1 MSNLAQRILSAVVL
15 IPVVLLLIIWAPP
28 HAFAAF
34 IALVAGLAGFEFG
47 AITIGRRFAG
57 HRFLVAVLGAAV
69 CISVYLSTIATWTL
83 LLAAFLVVPVA
94 FAAFMLDKGD
104 LRAVAPAAAWSAVGA
119 LYTGGLFGAATLIF
133 ASGDPRGRYWVLL
146 LVAGTF
152 VGDTLAYAVGRLLGK
167 RKLAPRISPGKTWA
181 GAIGGALGTMGC
193 VALAKLTLIPDLE
206 WLDIVL
212 IGIPLSAACQFGD
225 LIESFLKRG
234 FGVKDSGRLIPGH
247 GGVLDRC
254 DGLMLGAPVVYLFSL
269 LR

>member
-1 MSNLAQRILSAVVL
+1 MSNLALRILSAAVL
-15 IPVVLLLIIWAPP
+15 IPAVLSLIIWSPP
-28 HAFAAF
+28 QAFAAF

-47 AITIGRRFAG
+47 DITIGRRFSG
-57 HRFLVAVLGAAV
+57 HRILVGVLSAAV
-69 CISVYLSTIATWTL
+69 CACVYLTTAASWAPLPAL
-83 LLAAFLVVPVA
+83 LLLVPLAFT
-94 FAAFMLDKGD
+94 AFMLDRGE
-104 LRAVAPAAAWSAVGA
+104 LGPAVQAAGWSAVGA
-119 LYTGGLFGAATLIF
+119 LYTGGLFGAVTLIF

-146 LVAGTF
+146 LAFGAF

-181 GAIGGALGTMGC
+181 GAVGGAVGTMAC
-193 VALAKLTLIPDLE
+193 VGLAKATLIPELE
-206 WLDIVL
+206 WLDIAL
-212 IGIPLSAACQFGD
+212 LGIPLAAACQLGD

-254 DGLMLGAPVVYLFSL
+254 DGLLLGAPVVYLFSL